1 MPVKQCPFLNAPCI
15 KGRCQLWKDRDCS
28 IPQIIDGLN
37 DLFDRIDDV
46 REAIEKDKFS
56 NLLSANIK

>member
-46 REAIEKDKFS
+46 REAIEKEK
-56 NLLSANIK
+56 